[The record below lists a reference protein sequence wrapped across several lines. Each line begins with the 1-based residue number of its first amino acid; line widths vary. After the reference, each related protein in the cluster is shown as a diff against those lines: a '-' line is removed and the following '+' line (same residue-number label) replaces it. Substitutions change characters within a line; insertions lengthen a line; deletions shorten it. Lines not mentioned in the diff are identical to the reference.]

1 MRLMRTT
8 LVSLSLLLLLLSG
21 GAVARQT
28 KNSVVPKPEPCK
40 FTLDQAPVLR
50 GFKLGMTQE
59 DIETAGLSVPW
70 QDQDVGFSQ
79 ALLVGRQLA
88 GAKGENVH
96 HIILQALD
104 KKITSIEVTYDGSIK
119 WSNAR
124 EFATAVY
131 NGLMPVVVS
140 VPPGVR
146 STGPYYMDCGGF
158 ALDVDYGS
166 GIIPRVHLYDPR
178 AYQVVE
184 QRKAGRENKKRQTF
198 KP

>member
-1 MRLMRTT
+1 MRLSRT
-8 LVSLSLLLLLLSG
+8 LAHSLLLLLLLSG
-21 GAVARQT
+21 GAVAQQT
-28 KNSVVPKPEPCK
+28 KTPAVPEPQPCK
-40 FTLDQAPVLR
+40 MTLNQAPVLR
-50 GFKLGMTQE
+50 GFKLGMSQAE
-59 DIETAGLSVPW
+59 IEPAGLSGPW
-70 QDQDVGFSQ
+70 QDEGLGFSQ
-79 ALLVGRQLA
+79 ALLIGRQLE

-131 NGLMPVVVS
+131 NGLMPVTVS
-140 VPPGVR
+140 VPLGVR
-146 STGPYYMDCGGF
+146 SSGPYYMDCGGF

-166 GIIPRVHLYDPR
+166 GIIPRVHLYDPS